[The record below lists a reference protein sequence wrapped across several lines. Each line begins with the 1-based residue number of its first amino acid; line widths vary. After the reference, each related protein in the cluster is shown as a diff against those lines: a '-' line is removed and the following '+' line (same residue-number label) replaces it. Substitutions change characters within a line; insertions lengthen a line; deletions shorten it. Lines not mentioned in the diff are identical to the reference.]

1 MRKILMLLVAVTNFG
16 LLYSQEIPK
25 DSIPQN
31 EEELEEVVIQS
42 TRTSRTI
49 KNTPTRIESIDAEEL
64 EEKTNMKAANVSLI
78 LHESTG
84 LQVQQTSATSG
95 NSSIRV
101 QGLDGKYTQLLK
113 DGYPNFGNF
122 ASGLSILEIPPLDL
136 KQVEVIKGPSST
148 LFGGGAIAG
157 VINFISKTPT
167 EKGEHNFI
175 LNQSNIRQTNLGVY
189 SSMRKGKWG
198 YAILGL
204 VNFQNSYDVDND
216 DFSEVPKSDNFTINP
231 RLFYYPNE
239 TTSLMIGNS
248 FTKGNMKGGDMHVID
263 GNSNADHTY
272 FEENQTMRN
281 TTTLELDKKM
291 ANANS
296 FKLKQSLSFFDR
308 QINIPN
314 YQFSGFN
321 TNVFTDASYVWN
333 KENQT
338 IISGINI
345 MYDDFNQKEV
355 VTLDAKSFTTGIY
368 IQHTW
373 DVTQKI
379 KLENGLRFDN
389 VTYSNSIFSKNQSF
403 LLPKISALFLIN
415 SKWSSR
421 IGGGLGYKTPTIFT
435 EQTEENQ
442 YQNLLPL
449 NNVTAE
455 QSIGATG
462 DLNYKSFIFEDLLF
476 SANQMFFITQ
486 INKPL
491 VLEND
496 GVNSFFVNASKPVIS
511 KGFETNAKFIFKE
524 DFKLFLGYTFTNA
537 EEKYRSGNQIMPLLP
552 KNKLNLALIYEKENN
567 FKLGLEGYFTDQ
579 QFLNNGEHTPAFWEF
594 GFMAEKTLWK
604 HFSFFINFE
613 NFTDTRQSNYKR
625 VVNGSNNNP
634 TFDDIW
640 THTEG
645 FTVNSGVKIK
655 L

>member
-1 MRKILMLLVAVTNFG
+1 MQKILMLLFLVTNFG

-31 EEELEEVVIQS
+31 EEELDEVIVQS

-49 KNTPTRIESIDAEEL
+49 KNTPTRIETIDAEEL
-64 EEKTNMKAANVSLI
+64 GEKTNMKAANVSLI

-136 KQVEVIKGPSST
+136 KQVEVIKGPAST

-175 LNQSNIRQTNLGVY
+175 LNQSNIGQTNLGIY

-198 YAILGL
+198 YAIMGL
-204 VNFQNSYDVDND
+204 TNLQNSYDVDHD

-263 GNSNADHTY
+263 GNSNANHIY
-272 FEENQTMRN
+272 FEQNETMRN
-281 TTTLELDKKM
+281 TTTFELDKRI

-308 QINIPN
+308 QINIPD

-321 TNVFTDASYVWN
+321 TNAFTDASYVWN

-338 IISGINI
+338 IISGVNI
-345 MYDDFNQKEV
+345 IYDDFNQKDIEI
-355 VTLDAKSFTTGIY
+355 LDAKSFTSGAY

-373 DVTQKI
+373 DVTEKI

-389 VTYSNSIFSKNQSF
+389 VTYSNINFSKNQSF
-403 LLPKISALFLIN
+403 VLPKISALFIIN
-415 SKWSSR
+415 HKWSSR
-421 IGGGLGYKTPTIFT
+421 IGGGLGYKIPTIFT
-435 EQTEENQ
+435 EQTEQNQ

-449 NNVTAE
+449 NNVVAE
-455 QSIGATG
+455 RSIGATG
-462 DLNYKSFIFEDLLF
+462 DVNFKSLIFEDLLF

-491 VLEND
+491 VLESD
-496 GVNSFFVNASKPVIS
+496 GTNSYFVNASEPVIS
-511 KGFETNAKFIFKE
+511 KGFETNVKFIFKE
-524 DFKLFLGYTFTNA
+524 DFKFFVGYTFTNA
-537 EEKYRSGNQIMPLLP
+537 QEKYLTGNQIMPLLP

-567 FKLGLEGYFTDQ
+567 FKLGLEGYFTDKQ
-579 QFLNNGEHTPAFWEF
+579 YLNNGEQTPAYWEF

-625 VVNGSNNNP
+625 VVNGPNNNP

-645 FTVNSGVKIK
+645 FTINGGVKIK